1 MKRKLLLVICVL
13 ALVMAGVPR
22 SMASSRSP
30 DPGAV
35 AADAILVRPFCL
47 LATVVGGAIF
57 VISLPV
63 AVPTKSVHRAA
74 DSLVGKPWRST
85 VKRPLGDLDN
95 ISDY

>member
-1 MKRKLLLVICVL
+1 MKRKLILIVCVL
-13 ALVMAGVPR
+13 ALLWAGVPR
-22 SMASSRSP
+22 SLAASSSP

-35 AADAILVRPFCL
+35 AADAIIVRPFCF
-47 LATVVGGAIF
+47 LATLVGGAVF

-85 VKRPLGDLDN
+85 VKRPLGDLDS